1 LCRACFMNRVS
12 RGMAEKPMLLRTVI
26 FVLILLYPAINVMAQ
41 ENEQP
46 RDIIMV
52 GGNSAYPPYEFLDM
66 DGKPSG
72 FVVELTQA
80 IADAMGFDVS
90 IKLGESW
97 TDMRKALEKG
107 DVDVLQGISYSEDRA
122 KILDFSPPHSFV
134 SHSIFARKGAPS
146 VSSLDD
152 LRGKEVILMGRG
164 VMYDYFVQAG
174 FELQPVLAPTVA
186 DAVKLLASGKSDYAV
201 LATLPAL
208 YLIKDAGI
216 KNIKIVAKSVEIKKY
231 CYAVK
236 KGRLTTLAKFNEGL
250 ALLKQTG
257 RYRELQEKWLG
268 GIETQSAAGLW
279 FVKHSVIIVI
289 SLFVGLL
296 GSVIWSR
303 MLKQQVAVRTADLQH
318 EVEERKRAAE
328 ALKLQQQQ
336 LVQADKMAALGVLVS
351 GMAHEINNPNGLILL
366 NLPLIIE
373 VIKDIDPVLDA
384 HFRTQG
390 DFQMGGLAY
399 SRMRNEVPELLEE
412 MQDAAKRIK
421 RIVDDLKH
429 FSKKSDAEFKEQV
442 DLNAVVRTSLRLVEN
457 ALKRSEIQCKVRYAS
472 PLPLVK
478 GNSHRLEQVV
488 VNLVLNAC
496 QAIDAS
502 AKGKTTP
509 GFSPLVDILN
519 ACDDV
524 KITLGRSIYVATA
537 YDYDT
542 GSVMVKVS
550 DNGVGIPP
558 EHIPRLTDPFFTT
571 KRDTGG
577 TGLGLAISDEIL
589 REHGGTI
596 RFESVLGEGT
606 MVTITL
612 PATAMEVWS

>member
-1 LCRACFMNRVS
+1 
-12 RGMAEKPMLLRTVI
+12 MAEKLMLLRAVI
-26 FVLILLYPAINVMAQ
+26 SVLILLFPAINVVAQ
-41 ENEQP
+41 ENEES
-46 RDIIMV
+46 REIIMV

-80 IADAMGFDVS
+80 IAEAMGFDVS
-90 IKLGESW
+90 IKLGDSW
-97 TDMRKALEKG
+97 TDMRKALEMG
-107 DVDVLQGISYSEDRA
+107 DVDVLEGISYSEDRA
-122 KILDFSPPHSFV
+122 KILDFSPPHSII

-146 VSSLDD
+146 VSSLEE

-164 VMYDYFVQAG
+164 VMYDYFVQTG
-174 FELQPVLAPTVA
+174 FELRPVPAPTVA
-186 DAVKLLASGKSDYAV
+186 EALKLLASGKYDYAV

-208 YLIKDAGI
+208 YLIKDSGI
-216 KNIKIVAKSVEIKKY
+216 KNIKIVAKSIEIKKY

-236 KGRLTTLAKFNEGL
+236 KGHQATLAKFNEGL
-250 ALLKQTG
+250 ALLKRTG

-268 GIETQSAAGLW
+268 GIETQSAAWLW
-279 FVKHSVIIVI
+279 FVKHSVIIVV
-289 SLFVGLL
+289 SLFMGLL

-303 MLKQQVAVRTADLQH
+303 MLRRQVAVRTADLLH

-366 NLPLIIE
+366 NLPLIME
-373 VIKDIDPVLDA
+373 VIKDIDPILDA
-384 HFRTQG
+384 HFREQG
-390 DFQMGGLAY
+390 DFMMGGLAY
-399 SRMRNEVPELLEE
+399 SRMRSEVPELLDE

-429 FSKKSDAEFKEQV
+429 FSKKSDAEFKELV
-442 DLNAVVRTSLRLVEN
+442 DLNAVVRTSLRLVDN
-457 ALKRSEIQCKVRYAS
+457 ALKQSDIQCKVRYAS

-502 AKGKTTP
+502 ARGKTTP
-509 GFSPLVDILN
+509 IFSPLVDILN
-519 ACDDV
+519 ACEDV
-524 KITLGRSIYVATA
+524 KVTLGRSIYVTTA
-537 YDYDT
+537 YDYDA
-542 GSVMVKVS
+542 GSVMVKVN

-558 EHIPRLTDPFFTT
+558 ENLPRLTDPFFTT

-596 RFESVLGEGT
+596 RFESTPGEGAT
-606 MVTITL
+606 VTIML
-612 PATAMEVWS
+612 PATAMEVCS